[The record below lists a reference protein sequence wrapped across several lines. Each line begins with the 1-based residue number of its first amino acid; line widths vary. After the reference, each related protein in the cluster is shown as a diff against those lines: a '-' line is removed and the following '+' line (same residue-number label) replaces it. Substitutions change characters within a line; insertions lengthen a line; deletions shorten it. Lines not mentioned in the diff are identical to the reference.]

1 MTPRAF
7 ILFREALT
15 YRREAFAA
23 GLKALGYAP
32 SFRVTDNPRPGD
44 VLVIWNRM
52 GEGHSRAREFEAA
65 KAKVLV
71 VENGYLG
78 KEWRGEQSFAIA
90 QGHHN
95 GAGRWP
101 DGGPERWDSRGVDLA
116 PWREP
121 GGECVILAQR
131 GIGEPGLRAPDG
143 WLNLA
148 VSTTK
153 GRIRRHPGTN
163 KDGPTLEEDLAR
175 ASSVATWSS
184 GAAIKALMMGVP
196 VFYGMQ
202 SWIGASAG
210 RPLTRFKMGPLCDDA
225 ARLAMFRRL
234 AWAQWSM
241 SEVESGE
248 AFRRLL
254 A

>member
-1 MTPRAF
+1 M
-7 ILFREALT
+7 
-15 YRREAFAA
+15 A
-23 GLKALGYAP
+23 GLRAVGYTPTDRMVANP
-32 SFRVTDNPRPGD
+32 SSKDLIVT
-44 VLVIWNRM
+44 WNRM

-90 QGHHN
+90 HNHHN

-101 DGGPERWDSRGVDLA
+101 NGGPERWDSWGVNLA
-116 PWREP
+116 PWRKP

-202 SWIGASAG
+202 SWIGALACHSLG
-210 RPLTRFKMGPLCDDA
+210 EFKKGPLRRDDM
-225 ARLAMFRRL
+225 RLAMFRRL